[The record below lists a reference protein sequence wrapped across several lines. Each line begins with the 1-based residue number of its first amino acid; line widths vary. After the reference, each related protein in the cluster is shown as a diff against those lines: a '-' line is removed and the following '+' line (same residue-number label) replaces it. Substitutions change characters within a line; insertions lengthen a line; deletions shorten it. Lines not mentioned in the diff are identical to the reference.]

1 MRDGYD
7 NDGPDMSPDGTQIVW
22 QRRRPDLDIDL
33 WIMNADGSNQRLLLD
48 HSEADTS
55 PQWSPDGRFILF
67 RSFRYGPPGQFI
79 LELATGDIRP
89 VLGDSLDPAFM
100 ETATWGPDGQSVIIE
115 VLNPNNRFAR
125 VDLTTGDAQFINDD
139 TLSYNSWPA
148 MRR

>member
-1 MRDGYD
+1 M
-7 NDGPDMSPDGTQIVW
+7 PS
-22 QRRRPDLDIDL
+22 
-33 WIMNADGSNQRLLLD
+33 
-48 HSEADTS
+48 
-55 PQWSPDGRFILF
+55 WSPDGRFILF

-115 VLNPNNRFAR
+115 VLNRNNRFAR